1 MSTQAING
9 LTVPSF
15 NKGLVNKKFDQVK
28 LGAQKASRY
37 SKLVKTGG
45 KQEYDKKLKDVCIEM
60 ESLFVKQMLDA
71 MRKTVP
77 KSGFIQGGRA
87 EEIFEDMLY
96 DKRALSMSKTGSF
109 GLSRILYKELSGG
122 KSWAR

>member
-1 MSTQAING
+1 MSTQVING
-9 LTVPSF
+9 LAASGF

-28 LGAQKASRY
+28 LGAQKASRF
-37 SKLVKTGG
+37 SKLMKGSG

-96 DKRALSMSKTGSF
+96 DKRALSMAKTGSF
-109 GLSRILYKELSGG
+109 GLSRDLYRELSGG
-122 KSWAR
+122 KHWTR